1 MWIFKKQP
9 LPPPIYKRRPIATAA
24 IILSIVAT
32 FVLGP
37 IGVIYN
43 SMSEEL
49 KTVREKVEVV
59 EKEKVD
65 NNLLKETLNDLKE
78 DRRDRNKKA
87 EKRDEAIQQNQQA
100 IQKILIRQELAA
112 PKKFRVMESNKES
125 EPKMKKSITIR
136 KKEKLNLS
144 PDQFEIYLSMSPE
157 TRAKYK
163 KYLRD
168 NGKDVSGLPD

>member
-9 LPPPIYKRRPIATAA
+9 PPPQPIYKRKPIATVA
-24 IILSIVAT
+24 IILTIVAT

-49 KTVREKVEVV
+49 KNVRSKVEIV

-65 NNLLKETLNDLKE
+65 NIILKETLNDLKV

-112 PKKFRVMESNKES
+112 PKGLNITS
-125 EPKMKKSITIR
+125 EVI
-136 KKEKLNLS
+136 KKEKSTLT
-144 PDQFEIYLSMSPE
+144 PEQFKMYMSMSPKV
-157 TRAKYK
+157 RDKYR
-163 KYLRD
+163 KYLKET
-168 NGKDVSGLPD
+168 GKDVSGLPK

>member
-9 LPPPIYKRRPIATAA
+9 PLPPPPIYKRRPIATAA

-65 NNLLKETLNDLKE
+65 NTILKEALNDLKE
-78 DRRDRNKKA
+78 ERKDRNIKG
-87 EKRDEAIQQNQQA
+87 EKRDDAIQQNQQA

-112 PKKFRVMESNKES
+112 PKGLKLMGKSIQVDTNKEKTTLTPEEFEKYIS
-125 EPKMKKSITIR
+125 MPPKIR
-136 KKEKLNLS
+136 V
-144 PDQFEIYLSMSPE
+144 
-157 TRAKYK
+157 KYK
-163 KYLRD
+163 KYLKET
-168 NGKDVSGLPD
+168 GKDISGLPD